1 MTEPKKTTVV
11 YHRNCVDG
19 ITAAFVARQR
29 LPHATFVSAEYGEA
43 PPKIEAGEIL
53 YILDFSYPI
62 SVLRDLCKVAELVIV
77 IDHHKTTE
85 KMYTDLRSETSSAQ
99 QAFNIAEDM
108 GKPYEGPMPY
118 EVCPPN
124 LKLYVDIYESG
135 AQLAWKFFNGMEA
148 PEPTIVTMSGD
159 ADLWRFKIP
168 GSRQYSRACGAFL
181 TGNTEA
187 DLAQWEA
194 LALLPPQNLIDAG
207 EVLERSDNN
216 LLDWYAR
223 ETQREFSIC
232 LDGDEEQGVQAIN
245 INRAPMFNAPKPLYS
260 ALNDRYTMDHPLV
273 VSYFDTVDSRVF
285 RFNSHRD
292 NPNAV
297 DCEVLATRLGG
308 GGHTHSAS
316 VRVPRDHWLAKI

>member
-1 MTEPKKTTVV
+1 MTEPAKTTVV

-19 ITAAFVARQR
+19 ITAAWVAHQR

-43 PPKIEAGEIL
+43 PPKIERGEIL

-62 SVLRDLCKVAELVIV
+62 SVLRELCKVAELVIV

-85 KMYTDLRSETSSAQ
+85 KMYTALNSETSAAQ

-108 GKPYEGPMPY
+108 GKPYEGAMPY
-118 EVCPPN
+118 EVNPPN

-135 AQLAWKFFNGMEA
+135 AQLAWKFFNGASA

-159 ADLWRFKIP
+159 ADLFRFKVP
-168 GSRQYSRACGAFL
+168 GSRRYSRACAAFL
-181 TGNTEA
+181 TSNTEA
-187 DLAQWEA
+187 DLLQWEA
-194 LALLPPQNLIDAG
+194 LSLLPAQNLIDAG

-223 ETQREFSIC
+223 ETRRNFTGTIETV
-232 LDGDEEQGVQAIN
+232 DGSEPIVLIDV
-245 INRAPMFNAPKPLYS
+245 PMFNAPKPLYS
-260 ALNDRYTMDHPLV
+260 ALNDRYTTEHSLV
-273 VSYFDTVDSRVF
+273 MSYFDTADARVF
-285 RFNSHRD
+285 RFNSSRD
-292 NPNAV
+292 NPNAA
-297 DCEVLATRLGG
+297 DCEAIATALGG
-308 GGHTHSAS
+308 GGHTNSAS